1 MSNSAIYVLG
11 NIDFRRP
18 SNSVNTISQALRD
31 LSARVLKEGR
41 PKIVVKI
48 MYDRG
53 SWEQLWNAHAPVRHS
68 EWTPLDLPA
77 KEDTKGLDMEVIVR
91 QSQLIRSKRSADI
104 TDRTSTR
111 FCWAPSTQN
120 F

>member
-41 PKIVVKI
+41 PKVVVKI